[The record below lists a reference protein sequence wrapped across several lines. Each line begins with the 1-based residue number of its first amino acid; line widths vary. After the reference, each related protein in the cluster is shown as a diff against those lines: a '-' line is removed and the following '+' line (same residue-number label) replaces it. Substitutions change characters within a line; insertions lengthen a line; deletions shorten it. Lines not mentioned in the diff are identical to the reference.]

1 MCGISGI
8 VAFSEQGRDHL
19 NRIDAA
25 VRSMHLRGPDQ
36 NGIMHHGN
44 VALGHNR
51 LSIID
56 VSEAASQPFS
66 DSTGRYTIVFNGE
79 FFNFQEHRN
88 KLIEQGVKLRSTSD
102 TEVLLY
108 LFIREGA
115 ACLQKINGFFA
126 FAIYDRND
134 GSLFIARDRM
144 GVKPLLIYTDPDKLI
159 FASEMKALIAAGIP
173 KKLDMASL
181 QAYIHL
187 NYIPGPQSIFEGV
200 RKLRPGSFM
209 TIRDGRISEEIF
221 YSIPLN
227 DETSPRTYD
236 SYEVAQKK
244 IIDLLD
250 ASVQRRLIS
259 DVPLGAFLSGGVDS
273 SVIVALAS
281 RHTKNLNTFSI
292 GFRDEPFFDETHYA
306 ELVAK
311 MYKTNHTA
319 FSLTTDDM
327 FGVLH
332 NVLDYIDEPFA
343 DSSAIAVNILS
354 MHTRKHVTVA
364 LSGDGA
370 DELYGGYMKHSGEW
384 RVRNAGFA
392 EKMICALSPLWKM
405 MPRSRNSAILNKV
418 RQLEKFAS
426 GMKMNAKDRYWRW
439 AGFLTEDQP
448 ALLLPGSLDT
458 ATLMQRKEKIL
469 EHLISGK
476 NMNTVLHTDLHLVL
490 QNDMLTKVDLMSMAN
505 SLEVRTP
512 FLDYEHV
519 NYVANLPSSY
529 KTEGIYRKKI
539 LQDAFR
545 ELLPQEI
552 YNRPKHGFE
561 VPLLKWFRGGLS
573 SMIEQDLLADDFIQ
587 DQKIFNITET
597 KKIKSRLHSQNP
609 GDVHAQIWGLLVFQ
623 YWWKKYMG

>member
-8 VAFSEQGRDHL
+8 AAFNEKGKDFL
-19 NRIDAA
+19 GRIDAA
-25 VRSMHLRGPDQ
+25 VKSMHLRGPDQ

-79 FFNFQEHRN
+79 FFNFQEHR
-88 KLIEQGVKLRSTSD
+88 EQLLQSGIKLRSTSD

-108 LFIREGA
+108 LYIREGA

-144 GVKPLLIYTDPDKLI
+144 GVKPLLIYSDSDKII
-159 FASEMKALIAAGIP
+159 FASEMKALIATGIP
-173 KKLDMASL
+173 RKMDMASV
-181 QAYIHL
+181 QAYLHL
-187 NYIPGPQSIFEGV
+187 NYIPAPQSIFEGV
-200 RKLRPGSFM
+200 RKLRPGSYL
-209 TIRDGRISEEIF
+209 IVKDGTVAEKEF
-221 YSIPLN
+221 YSIPFY
-227 DETSPRTYD
+227 DERESRPCD
-236 SYEVAQKK
+236 SYETAQKK
-244 IIDLLD
+244 IVELLD

-292 GFRDEPFFDETHYA
+292 GFRDEPFFDETRYA
-306 ELVAK
+306 EMVAK
-311 MYKTNHTA
+311 MYNTNHTA

-332 NVLDYIDEPFA
+332 GVLDYIDEPFA

-384 RVRNAGFA
+384 RVRNAGNA
-392 EKMICALSPLWKM
+392 AKLIGALGPLWKTL
-405 MPRSRNSAILNKV
+405 PKSRNSAFSNRA
-418 RQLEKFAS
+418 RQLDKFAS
-426 GMKMNAKDRYWRW
+426 GLNMDAKSRYWRW
-439 AGFLTEDQP
+439 AGFLPDDDSP
-448 ALLLPGSLDT
+448 LLLKNLHDT
-458 ATLMQRKEKIL
+458 TTLQSRKGKIL
-469 EHLISGK
+469 ENIIEGK
-476 NMNTVLHTDLHLVL
+476 NMNSVLHTDMHLVL

-512 FLDYEHV
+512 FLDFEHV
-519 NYVANLPSSY
+519 NYVAGLPSSY
-529 KTEGIYRKKI
+529 KIQGTQRKKI

-573 SMIEQDLLADDFIQ
+573 SMIEQDLLNDDFIQ
-587 DQKIFNITET
+587 DQKIFDITET

-609 GDVHAQIWGLLVFQ
+609 GDAHAQIWGLLVFQ
-623 YWWKKYMG
+623 YWWKKYMS